1 MFRVLGL
8 SGDVHMAE
16 EESCMK
22 MHGGGPDVQ
31 QHIRLKL
38 RALQSPLAIRCHQ
51 SSLPIAKVCHPA
63 GTDTIRNHG
72 LQVSV
77 LLGGRRSM
85 IFFSCN
91 LRRGRNRIPWTA
103 ELLPRG
109 RDQWD

>member
-51 SSLPIAKVCHPA
+51 SSLPIAKVCHPQEQ
-63 GTDTIRNHG
+63 T
-72 LQVSV
+72 
-77 LLGGRRSM
+77 RSETTV
-85 IFFSCN
+85 C
-91 LRRGRNRIPWTA
+91 R
-103 ELLPRG
+103 
-109 RDQWD
+109 